1 MLMEFI
7 GVLFDKFI
15 AVERNTELTKIEL
28 QTIRAIRAVYFVM
41 NEAIMAPRLSKA
53 YRHSHAKVMA
63 TNYFAHSIRWREMFV

>member
-1 MLMEFI
+1 MEFI

-41 NEAIMAPRLSKA
+41 NEAIIVKKSLQTFTRKS
-53 YRHSHAKVMA
+53 
-63 TNYFAHSIRWREMFV
+63 NGN